1 MSIQSTT
8 DKVADNARNLANNVL
23 QSAQDAVQS
32 TRDVANESLDKAETG
47 VRHLRREAS
56 PVIDDLATRPGPG
69 CAQHRFLC

>member
-32 TRDVANESLDKAETG
+32 TRDRKSV
-47 VRHLRREAS
+47 V
-56 PVIDDLATRPGPG
+56 
-69 CAQHRFLC
+69 

>member
-32 TRDVANESLDKAETG
+32 TRDVANESLEKAFA
-47 VRHLRREAS
+47 HHA
-56 PVIDDLATRPGPG
+56 IATRPWPPRRPSL
-69 CAQHRFLC
+69 ARSL